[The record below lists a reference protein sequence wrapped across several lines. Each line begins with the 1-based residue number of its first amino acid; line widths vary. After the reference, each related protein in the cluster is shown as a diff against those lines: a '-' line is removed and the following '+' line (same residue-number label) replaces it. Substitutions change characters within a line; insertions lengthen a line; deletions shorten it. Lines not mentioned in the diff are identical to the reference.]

1 MRAADSGHVSVL
13 SLLSSPGLYVA
24 EERAAK
30 TQEDKGLS
38 RGDLDTLTG
47 DEWYVDQVCGSGQLR
62 LGGGRAGGGRAEGG
76 RAEGGWAEV
85 EGHTQVEITAQG
97 SFHRARTPRIVVY
110 DLKVK
115 QT

>member
-1 MRAADSGHVSVL
+1 MRTADGGHVSVL
-13 SLLSSPGLYVA
+13 SLLSSSSLYVA
-24 EERAAK
+24 EERTAK
-30 TQEDKGLS
+30 TQEDEGLS

-47 DEWYVDQVCGSGQLR
+47 NEWYVDQIRSAQVRWWRGRSGR
-62 LGGGRAGGGRAEGG
+62 WMGRGGRV
-76 RAEGGWAEV
+76 EGGWAEV